1 MPAVVRFLIDYHA
14 DVNAQDMNGSTP
26 LHLASRPLR
35 LASRLLHL
43 ASRPLPLASRLLHLA
58 SRPLLLAFRPL
69 PLELQS
75 LHLASREG
83 RLKDAR
89 YLIDRGADD
98 SPRRGR
104 VDSTTSGVARGKTGS
119 RSLPYR

>member
-58 SRPLLLAFRPL
+58 SSP
-69 PLELQS
+69 

-83 RLKDAR
+83 RLEVAR
-89 YLIDRGADD
+89 CLIDHDADVTTRD
-98 SPRRGR
+98 KGL
-104 VDSTTSGVARGKTGS
+104 STPLHLALRKGGLKVV
-119 RSLPYR
+119 